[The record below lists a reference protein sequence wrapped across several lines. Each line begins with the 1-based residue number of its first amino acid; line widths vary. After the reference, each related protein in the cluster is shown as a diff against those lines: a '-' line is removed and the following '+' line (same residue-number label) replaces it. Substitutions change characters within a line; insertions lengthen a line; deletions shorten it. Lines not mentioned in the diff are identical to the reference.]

1 MSDANAGKRVR
12 SEPRTIRPFFELGAI
27 EGLLDDA
34 ALALSAGEQPEKGP
48 FFEKPRDG
56 WPELE
61 PRILTNAEAVR
72 AKLGQVV
79 PPADLELA
87 VVGFS
92 RIPKHSRLL
101 CRRPLAE
108 VGDEVALDADAVRA
122 LLASERAEIR
132 VALCLAA
139 DRPDAGPG
147 LPHRKGQWI
156 GSKTFAIGRSPE
168 RDLFPIERRDD
179 AGWEKAGYPRG
190 TLFAV
195 ERYGAILDAEEDQE
209 RVASLV
215 LHASVYDRLVGRTD
229 PAAEGLKRTLLAEAG
244 YAILDAF
251 RDEISESDAANAPD
265 GSVLAGLVRKLDRGR
280 AGRWDLARLKRALGE
295 DPSEAQKLRA
305 AFQVLAETVDAAA
318 RIA

>member
-1 MSDANAGKRVR
+1 MSDANARERVR
-12 SEPRTIRPFFELGAI
+12 SEPRTIRPFFELGAM
-27 EGLLDDA
+27 EDLLDDA
-34 ALALSAGEQPEKGP
+34 ALALSAGEQPEEGP
-48 FFEKPRDG
+48 FFERPPDG
-56 WPELE
+56 WSELE
-61 PRILTNAEAVR
+61 PRIAMKLGALR
-72 AKLGQVV
+72 AKLGTVL
-79 PPADLELA
+79 PPADLELV

-92 RIPKHSRLL
+92 RVPKHSRLL
-101 CRRPLAE
+101 RRLPLGE
-108 VGDEVALDADAVRA
+108 VEDEVALDADAVRA

-132 VALCLAA
+132 VALCLAG
-139 DRPDAGPG
+139 DWPDAGPG

-156 GSKTFAIGRSPE
+156 GSKTFAIGRPPE

-195 ERYGAILDAEEDQE
+195 ERYGAILDPEDAKE

-251 RDEISESDAANAPD
+251 RDEILDAEEIPT
-265 GSVLAGLVRKLDRGR
+265 GTVLAGLVRKLEKEGR
-280 AGRWDLARLKRALGE
+280 AGSWDLARLKRALGE
-295 DPSEAQKLRA
+295 DPIEALKLRA
-305 AFQVLAETVDAAA
+305 AFQVLAKTVDAAA